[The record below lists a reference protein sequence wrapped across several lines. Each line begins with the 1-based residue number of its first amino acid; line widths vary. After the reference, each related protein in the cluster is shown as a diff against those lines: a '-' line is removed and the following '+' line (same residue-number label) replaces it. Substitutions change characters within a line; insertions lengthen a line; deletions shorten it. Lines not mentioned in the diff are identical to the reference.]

1 VWTKHHYLPSC
12 STPSFHAYDIYLH
25 SSYETGTYRSKKIEV
40 DRCELHKQE
49 TAYSQSRARSSHSPD
64 GQYNNKRDTLANTA
78 RMTRQDISQTAS
90 LPSIAAGGSD
100 AEVHQACKM
109 ILVARFSNL
118 VKKRH
123 RRYTASTKDLEGYIC
138 GRPEEHQKE
147 CAKVESRG
155 LFQYPYHKTS
165 IDGLFSATT
174 NSCASS
180 DERLYLPTYAAYAD
194 ETA

>member
-1 VWTKHHYLPSC
+1 M
-12 STPSFHAYDIYLH
+12 
-25 SSYETGTYRSKKIEV
+25 
-40 DRCELHKQE
+40 Q
-49 TAYSQSRARSSHSPD
+49 
-64 GQYNNKRDTLANTA
+64 NDT
-78 RMTRQDISQTAS
+78 RIR
-90 LPSIAAGGSD
+90 
-100 AEVHQACKM
+100 VVV
-109 ILVARFSNL
+109 LVARFSNL

-155 LFQYPYHKTS
+155 LFQYSYHKTS

-180 DERLYLPTYAAYAD
+180 DERPYPPTYAAYAD